1 MSAAIARCIRSS
13 SATSSNRHY
22 TPGMYLEDH
31 PSVATDLLSTDNEDV
46 DDDFII
52 EQTSTPGSSVVDTTP
67 SSVTN
72 SFTPT
77 SFYTTPVGD
86 LTSRARLLDENINLT
101 PSGPPMNKTSRRPDV
116 GSIMQQQ
123 QALLEKILHNQ
134 QSMKEW
140 KREIESKLVDLESKI
155 KCPTSPSPSSSN
167 STSRKRKVTRDLS
180 VWKFII

>member
-1 MSAAIARCIRSS
+1 MLQLLILGSILGSIQEAPPFSVINYFRREEMSAIARCIRSS

-31 PSVATDLLSTDNEDV
+31 PSVALSTDNEDV

-86 LTSRARLLDENINLT
+86 LR
-101 PSGPPMNKTSRRPDV
+101 
-116 GSIMQQQ
+116 
-123 QALLEKILHNQ
+123 
-134 QSMKEW
+134 
-140 KREIESKLVDLESKI
+140 
-155 KCPTSPSPSSSN
+155 
-167 STSRKRKVTRDLS
+167 
-180 VWKFII
+180 

>member
-1 MSAAIARCIRSS
+1 MLQLLILGSILGSIQEAPPFSVINYFRREEMSAAIARCIRSS
-13 SATSSNRHY
+13 SATSPNRHY

-101 PSGPPMNKTSRRPDV
+101 PLGPPMNKTSRRPDV

-123 QALLEKILHNQ
+123 QALLEKILRNG
-134 QSMKEW
+134 
-140 KREIESKLVDLESKI
+140 REKLKANWLI
-155 KCPTSPSPSSSN
+155 
-167 STSRKRKVTRDLS
+167 
-180 VWKFII
+180 